1 MESTFTDADV
11 SNNLRDIKSEEE
23 GINNTL
29 RSIDAS
35 NISQKDKNIL
45 KDYYEEQKRNLKIQ
59 SNKTLSSIL
68 NSLPSSIENIDTDSS
83 NLMNE
88 ILNDSI
94 NDSFNATGDIYDKIS
109 SLDL

>member
-45 KDYYEEQKRNLKIQ
+45 KYFKIMF
-59 SNKTLSSIL
+59 L
-68 NSLPSSIENIDTDSS
+68 NQLLIYAVIE
-83 NLMNE
+83 
-88 ILNDSI
+88 
-94 NDSFNATGDIYDKIS
+94 
-109 SLDL
+109 